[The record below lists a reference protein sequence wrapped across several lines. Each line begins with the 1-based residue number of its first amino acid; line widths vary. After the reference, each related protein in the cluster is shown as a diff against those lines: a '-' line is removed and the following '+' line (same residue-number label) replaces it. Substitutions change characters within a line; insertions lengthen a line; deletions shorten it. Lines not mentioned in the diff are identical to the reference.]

1 MSEREQLDQLTE
13 PAKEVLRLARKEAER
28 FQHPYIGGEHLLLGL
43 IGEGQGVA
51 AHVLQQLGVELQ
63 AVRDTVEFIIGHED
77 HLVLETIELTPRA
90 KNILRQA
97 RDEAHQLKQHLIG
110 TEHLLLGLVRE
121 KQGLAA
127 AVLDRLSV
135 TPEQVQKSTFALLG
149 GGSEPP
155 MV

>member
-28 FQHPYIGGEHLLLGL
+28 FQHQYIGGDHLLLGL
-43 IGEGQGVA
+43 IGEGKGVA

-63 AVRDTVEFIIGHED
+63 AVRDTVEFIIGHGD

-97 RDEAHQLKQHLIG
+97 GDEAHQLKQHLIG

-135 TPEQVQKSTFALLG
+135 TPEQVQKNTLALLG

>member
-1 MSEREQLDQLTE
+1 MSEPEQLDQLTE
-13 PAKEVLRLARKEAER
+13 PAKEALRLARKEAER

-51 AHVLQQLGVELQ
+51 AQVLQQLGVESQ
-63 AVRDTVEFIIGHED
+63 AVRNTVESIIGHGD
-77 HLVLETIELTPRA
+77 QLVLETIELTLRA

-97 RDEAHQLKQHLIG
+97 GDEAHQRKQHLIG

-121 KQGLAA
+121 KQGVAA
-127 AVLDRLSV
+127 AVLDCLSV
-135 TPEQVQKSTFALLG
+135 TPEQVQKKTLALL

-155 MV
+155 TV